1 MKKYDTVKWAERN
14 LLIDK
19 NMHSPGLSGNFS
31 KTPYVY
37 KLFRNDQIDMS
48 VMFFVLFLNINNS
61 NDTPIHVVE

>member
-31 KTPYVY
+31 KRPYIY
-37 KLFRNDQIDMS
+37 KLFRNDKMDMPIIL
-48 VMFFVLFLNINNS
+48 FVLIGIPPYEQF
-61 NDTPIHVVE
+61 

>member
-31 KTPYVY
+31 KAPYIY
-37 KLFRNDQIDMS
+37 KLFRNDKMDMPIIL
-48 VMFFVLFLNINNS
+48 FVLFRHINNS
-61 NDTPIHVVE
+61 NDRHIYVDE

>member
-48 VMFFVLFLNINNS
+48 IMIFVFRKVNNS
-61 NDTPIHVVE
+61 NDTNIHVVE

>member
-48 VMFFVLFLNINNS
+48 IMIFVLFLNINNS

>member
-48 VMFFVLFLNINNS
+48 IMFFVLFLNINNS